1 MKNILMPTVQYF
13 FLPENSHY
21 SKYLGNPSHLI
32 LVLGLTGTVTNMPT
46 MQHHPL
52 SKLRQYYVVTWWLAE
67 MWWQRNMYDV
77 DKGNMLDKGYVGLVA
92 KILI

>member
-1 MKNILMPTVQYF
+1 
-13 FLPENSHY
+13 
-21 SKYLGNPSHLI
+21 
-32 LVLGLTGTVTNMPT
+32 

-77 DKGNMLDKGYVGLVA
+77 DMGNMLDKGYVGLVA
-92 KILI
+92 Q